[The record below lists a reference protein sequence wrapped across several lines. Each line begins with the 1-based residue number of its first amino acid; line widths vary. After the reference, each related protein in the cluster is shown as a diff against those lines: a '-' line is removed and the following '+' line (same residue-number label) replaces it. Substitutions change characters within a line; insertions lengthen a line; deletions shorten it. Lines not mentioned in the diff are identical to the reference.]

1 MVAPISNRPRPSVPT
16 ASTEVGPGLRAAAGG
31 EFLRRGSS
39 GEGVMELQNAL
50 NARGWTLEED
60 GKFGPATE
68 AALREFQQRSGA
80 KVDGVVGPE
89 TVGKLTGTAG
99 TQVNQPDAV
108 QPSQPNN
115 GSSDYEPNKPAPVD
129 IGQPSGDERA
139 RYDYYA
145 SMVRRAG
152 GEVCPNGQ
160 PTVLGIRAGEGG
172 AAREYR
178 DRFIVLSPNGRVQ
191 EFTGATYPGQSSSR
205 ASPDVTGDGRG
216 DVGMIRPG
224 NYTVVPNGEHAGAA
238 SFHVRTRSG
247 SGSLPGWRDT
257 NQDGTY
263 SGGER
268 DASERRGDRLT
279 GVLFHQG
286 NSSAPSSIGCQTMSP
301 AEYRRFID
309 AVGGPRGS
317 FTYTLVASR

>member
-16 ASTEVGPGLRAAAGG
+16 ATSDVGAGLRAAAEG
-31 EFLRRGSS
+31 EFLKRGSS
-39 GEGVMELQNAL
+39 GEGVMELQKAL

-108 QPSQPNN
+108 PPTGADGTSDYQPNA
-115 GSSDYEPNKPAPVD
+115 PAPVD
-129 IGQPSGDERA
+129 LTPPSGDERA
-139 RYDYYA
+139 RYDAYA
-145 SMVRRAG
+145 AMVRRAG

-160 PTVLGIRAGEGG
+160 PTVLAIRAGEGG

-178 DRFIVLSPNGRVQ
+178 DRFVVLTPNGRVQ

-224 NYTVVPNGEHAGAA
+224 NYTVVPNGNHAGAA
-238 SFHVRTRSG
+238 SYHVRTLGG
-247 SGSLPGWRDT
+247 SGSIPGWRDS

-263 SGGER
+263 SGTER
-268 DASERRGDRLT
+268 GASERRGDRLT

-301 AEYRRFID
+301 SEYRRFID
-309 AVGGPRGS
+309 AVGGPRAS
-317 FTYTLVASR
+317 FTFTLVASR